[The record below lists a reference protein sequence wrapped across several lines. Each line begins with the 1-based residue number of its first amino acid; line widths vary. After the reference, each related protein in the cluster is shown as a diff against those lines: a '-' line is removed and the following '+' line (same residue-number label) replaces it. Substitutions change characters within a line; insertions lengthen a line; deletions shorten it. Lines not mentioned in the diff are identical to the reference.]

1 MKEFLLVCLGGG
13 IGTGAR
19 FAVGK
24 WAVSIGWAA
33 FPVGTILI
41 NAVGSFL
48 LAFIA
53 VASMREQ
60 RVPDALVLMLTTGV
74 MGGFTT
80 YSTFNFETLNLIQ
93 QGRASHAVLNIII
106 TLVVC
111 LGAGLAGMLLG
122 QRISA

>member
-19 FAVGK
+19 YLASRALGSVG
-24 WAVSIGWAA
+24 SPGL
-33 FPVGTILI
+33 PLGTILV

-53 VASMREQ
+53 VSSMRHGK
-60 RVPDALVLMLTTGV
+60 VPDMVVVTLTTGV

-80 YSTFNFETLNLIQ
+80 YSTFNWETLALIQ
-93 QGRASHAVLNIII
+93 QGRWSHAAINVGI
-106 TLVVC
+106 TLLVC
-111 LGAGLAGMLLG
+111 ALSGFLGIFLG
-122 QRISA
+122 SRIPV